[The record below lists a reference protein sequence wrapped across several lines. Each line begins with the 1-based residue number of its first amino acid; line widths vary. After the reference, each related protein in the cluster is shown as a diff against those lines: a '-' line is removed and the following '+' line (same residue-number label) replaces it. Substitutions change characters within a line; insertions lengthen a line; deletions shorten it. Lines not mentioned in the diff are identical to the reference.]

1 MNALAAPCFS
11 ALSRSRSSLVR
22 PDRSG
27 NPEISVPGTPDQV
40 KATSEENHEG
50 SGSNIFAISRRLMPP
65 GLAVLLSAGLLAV
78 GGSPELHAQRE
89 TVGKSS
95 DSPFELIAPGRTL
108 TVIVPNREAE
118 IRHAGGSV
126 PSESSQIHR
135 VLIRRFAEQHY
146 LDVDWVQVDNWDALV
161 PSLIAGKGDLSRRTS
176 PSPSR
181 ARRRSPLPFPPIA
194 LASTSWC
201 ARATVSN
208 QIGDLAGREIV
219 IREQSSFWHVV
230 QQARRTH
237 SGNRCPF
244 RTGAHA
250 VGTTAGGHRRRSV

>member
-1 MNALAAPCFS
+1 MRGA
-11 ALSRSRSSLVR
+11 
-22 PDRSG
+22 G
-27 NPEISVPGTPDQV
+27 
-40 KATSEENHEG
+40 ATS
-50 SGSNIFAISRRLMPP
+50 SRFRVDSMPP
-65 GLAVLLSAGLLAV
+65 GLAVLLSAGLLAA

-161 PSLIAGKGDLSRRTS
+161 PSLIAGKGDLIAADITVTEPRKEKVAFTVPAHRTREHIVVRKGDRINRRSRRTRNRD
-176 PSPSR
+176 PG
-181 ARRRSPLPFPPIA
+181 A
-194 LASTSWC
+194 
-201 ARATVSN
+201 
-208 QIGDLAGREIV
+208 IV
-219 IREQSSFWHVV
+219 IL
-230 QQARRTH
+230 ARGAASAPH
-237 SGNRCPF
+237 SSGNRCPF